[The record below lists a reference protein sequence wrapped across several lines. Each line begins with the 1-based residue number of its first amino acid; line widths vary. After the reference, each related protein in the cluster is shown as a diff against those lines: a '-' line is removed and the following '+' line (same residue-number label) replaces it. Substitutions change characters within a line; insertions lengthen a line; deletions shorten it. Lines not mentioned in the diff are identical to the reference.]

1 MKSGRRASPRHRKN
15 KELTFTKGIAME
27 DSLTELAHACIRQKE
42 AGMLGRSDGT
52 VLLVYPLE
60 QGIAVG
66 IGTSPGSERKLRAIL
81 RKRAE
86 NLPRYGKW
94 MPALFNDGSCFV
106 ITRVPEAA
114 TRRAVLEPDI
124 LAAAVELIS

>member
-1 MKSGRRASPRHRKN
+1 
-15 KELTFTKGIAME
+15 ME
-27 DSLTELAHACIRQKE
+27 NTITELAHACLQKQE
-42 AGMLGRSDGT
+42 VGLLARGDGV

-60 QGIAVG
+60 RGAAIG
-66 IGTSPGSERKLRAIL
+66 IGTRPGFERKLRSIL
-81 RKRAE
+81 RKRIE

-106 ITRVPEAA
+106 ITRVPDVPAD
-114 TRRAVLEPDI
+114 RVVLESDI

>member
-1 MKSGRRASPRHRKN
+1 
-15 KELTFTKGIAME
+15 ME
-27 DSLTELAHACIRQKE
+27 NAITELAHACLLKQEVGLLARN
-42 AGMLGRSDGT
+42 DGT

-60 QGIAVG
+60 QGAAIG
-66 IGTSPGSERKLRAIL
+66 IGTRPGFERKLRSVL
-81 RKRAE
+81 RKRTE

-106 ITRVPEAA
+106 ITRIPEISAEH
-114 TRRAVLEPDI
+114 AVLESDI

>member
-1 MKSGRRASPRHRKN
+1 
-15 KELTFTKGIAME
+15 ME
-27 DSLTELAHACIRQKE
+27 DAITQLARTCVQQQEVGTLTQ
-42 AGMLGRSDGT
+42 SDGT

-60 QGIAVG
+60 QGAVLG
-66 IGTSPGSERKLRAIL
+66 IGTGPGFERKLRSVL
-81 RKRAE
+81 RKRTE

-106 ITRVPEAA
+106 ITRVSEIR
-114 TRRAVLEPDI
+114 TGNAVLEPDI

>member
-1 MKSGRRASPRHRKN
+1 
-15 KELTFTKGIAME
+15 ME
-27 DSLTELAHACIRQKE
+27 DAITELARACVRQQE
-42 AGMLGRSDGT
+42 AGMVGRSDGT

-60 QGIAVG
+60 QGVAIG
-66 IGTSPGSERKLRAIL
+66 IGTAPGFERKLRSVL

-106 ITRVPEAA
+106 ITRVPEVMAGR
-114 TRRAVLEPDI
+114 TVLEPEI

>member
-1 MKSGRRASPRHRKN
+1 
-15 KELTFTKGIAME
+15 ME
-27 DSLTELAHACIRQKE
+27 KAITELAHACLQRRE
-42 AGMLGRSDGT
+42 VGMLTRSDGT

-60 QGIAVG
+60 QGAAIGV
-66 IGTSPGSERKLRAIL
+66 GTSPGFERKLRSVL
-81 RKRAE
+81 RKRTE

-106 ITRVPEAA
+106 ITRVQEVPVES
-114 TRRAVLEPDI
+114 TVLDADV